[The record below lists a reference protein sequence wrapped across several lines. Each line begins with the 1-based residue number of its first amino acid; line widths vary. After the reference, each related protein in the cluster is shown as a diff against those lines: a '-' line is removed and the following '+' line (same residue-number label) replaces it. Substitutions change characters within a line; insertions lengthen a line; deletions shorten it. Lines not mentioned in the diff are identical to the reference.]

1 MAGKYQTF
9 FPAILE
15 FKEFVIFF
23 FVHCKTR
30 GVKMVHIVSFTT
42 PYSYKYLI

>member
-23 FVHCKTR
+23 FVHCKTNFVAQR
-30 GVKMVHIVSFTT
+30 QLELSISFFG
-42 PYSYKYLI
+42 